1 MQKIFLIRM
10 FSSPKQMYILDEPTS
25 FMDIE
30 SEKKVCSKM
39 EELLNNKTA
48 IIITHRPQILHIYSR
63 VIDLDAL

>member
-1 MQKIFLIRM
+1 M